1 MILRILFSTVKIN
14 LKQFLKVFIMCSGIA
29 LCILVITLITSI
41 SLGAREQVNNLLQKF
56 GPRSVVIL
64 AGGKRQPGQPFE
76 RSTTLTLNDSKEIR
90 SQVSG
95 IESISPAFNSSMNAK
110 YKDQNIDTTVSGSN
124 SSWPDT
130 WDWNVIEGR
139 FFTHNEDFHM
149 RRVAVLGR
157 TVAKDLFLGE
167 NPIGKTIR
175 IENTPFVVIGILSLE
190 GTSPHGND
198 RDNRIIIPLNT
209 MLKRMVNETYLSSI
223 RIKFQKQSYISSSI
237 YEISNILRRNHKIF
251 NGLQD
256 DFTIITPDQ
265 IIQFLNNINLTMNI
279 FLIVAILISLI
290 IGSVVV
296 SNIMQASI
304 SERDKEI
311 ALRRAFGATK
321 FQIVVQVFLEIF
333 VISLIGSFFGTIFGT
348 ICSILLN
355 NLTGIPI
362 SLSPFLFLVA
372 FCFSTII
379 ALISGIRPALKASSY
394 DPATILQR

>member
-1 MILRILFSTVKIN
+1 
-14 LKQFLKVFIMCSGIA
+14 
-29 LCILVITLITSI
+29 
-41 SLGAREQVNNLLQKF
+41 
-56 GPRSVVIL
+56 
-64 AGGKRQPGQPFE
+64 
-76 RSTTLTLNDSKEIR
+76 
-90 SQVSG
+90 
-95 IESISPAFNSSMNAK
+95 
-110 YKDQNIDTTVSGSN
+110 
-124 SSWPDT
+124 
-130 WDWNVIEGR
+130 
-139 FFTHNEDFHM
+139 
-149 RRVAVLGR
+149 
-157 TVAKDLFLGE
+157 
-167 NPIGKTIR
+167 
-175 IENTPFVVIGILSLE
+175 
-190 GTSPHGND
+190 
-198 RDNRIIIPLNT
+198 

-223 RIKFQKQSYISSSI
+223 RIKFQKQSYTSSSI

-251 NGLQD
+251 NGLPD

-321 FQIVVQVFLEIF
+321 FQIAVQVFLEIF

-355 NLTGIPI
+355 NFTGIPI

-372 FCFSTII
+372 FYFSATI
-379 ALISGIRPALKASSY
+379 ALISGIRPPLKASSY

>member
-1 MILRILFSTVKIN
+1 MILRILLSTVKIN
-14 LKQFLKVFIMCSGIA
+14 LKQILKVFIMSSGIA

-56 GPRSVVIL
+56 GPKSVVIL

-76 RSTTLTLNDSKEIR
+76 RSTTLTLKDVDTIR
-90 SQVSG
+90 SQIND
-95 IESISPAFNSSMNAK
+95 IESVSPAFNANMNAK

-124 SSWPDT
+124 SSWPTT
-130 WDWNVIEGR
+130 WDWNVTEGR

-149 RRVAVLGR
+149 RRVAVLGK
-157 TVAKDLFLGE
+157 TVVKNLFLGE
-167 NPIGKTIR
+167 NPIGNIIR
-175 IENTPFVVIGILSLE
+175 IENTPFVVIGVLSSE

-223 RIKFQKQSYISSSI
+223 RIKFYKQSYITSSVPN
-237 YEISNILRRNHKIF
+237 ISNILRRNHKIF
-251 NGLQD
+251 NGLPD

-279 FLIVAILISLI
+279 FLFVAILISLI

-321 FQIVVQVFLEIF
+321 FQITIQVFLEIF
-333 VISLIGSFFGTIFGT
+333 VISLIGAFFGTVFGT

-355 NLTGIPI
+355 SFTGIPI
-362 SLSPFLFLVA
+362 SVSPFLFLIA

-379 ALISGIRPALKASSY
+379 ALISGIRPALKASSF
-394 DPATILQR
+394 DPAVILQR